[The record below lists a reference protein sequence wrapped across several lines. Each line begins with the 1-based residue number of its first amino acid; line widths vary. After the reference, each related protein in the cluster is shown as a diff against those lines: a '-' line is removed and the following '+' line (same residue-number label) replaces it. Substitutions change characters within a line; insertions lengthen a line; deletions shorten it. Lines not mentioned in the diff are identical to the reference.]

1 MPDKYMTNKV
11 WDEFDSLRQY
21 LVQALASACRVSGPR
36 DLDGELQAVWREAYV
51 WASIHPDTHTI
62 TFQDV
67 LDCDRR
73 AMGHVDWSTK
83 LPLYV
88 AEKVYG
94 Y

>member
-1 MPDKYMTNKV
+1 MPDKYMTSKV
-11 WDEFDSLRQY
+11 WDEFDSLRRY
-21 LVQALASACRVSGPR
+21 LIMALASATKAEPR
-36 DLDGELQAVWREAYV
+36 DLDGELQAVWREARLWSV
-51 WASIHPDTHTI
+51 THPGTQDISFDTVVT
-62 TFQDV
+62 
-67 LDCDRR
+67 CDRR

>member
-1 MPDKYMTNKV
+1 MTVKHMTTRQ

-21 LVQALASACRVSGPR
+21 LVQALASACKAEGPR
-36 DLDGELQAVWREAYV
+36 DLDGELQAVWREAHV
-51 WASIHPDTHTI
+51 WAAIHPGTHTI
-62 TFQDV
+62 TFDDV

-73 AMGHVDWSTK
+73 AMGHVDWARK